1 MAQAIERGMGMKGAQ
16 MKGGEMGKKM
26 SVEVEIEK
34 GPMEPEE
41 EELMGKA
48 EELDDLEE
56 EAYGRVAPMGD
67 YSVGGLN
74 ALVDGL
80 NAVLPLFGLPDY
92 ARFAEATDTLPP
104 AFVKQ
109 LTMVI
114 EAAKGAG
121 LDDMMVDLMSIKDD
135 RGLKM
140 AAGKL
145 RALAANTSF
154 KRFLRSERPE
164 APTAPAPGGMPE
176 SPMAMASEKMGMSED
191 ELMMSR
197 LG

>member
-1 MAQAIERGMGMKGAQ
+1 MARGIPMEMGA
-16 MKGGEMGKKM
+16 KGGPKKM

-34 GPMEPEE
+34 NGEMEPEE
-41 EELMGKA
+41 EAMMGKA
-48 EELDDLEE
+48 RELDEMED
-56 EAYGRVAPMGD
+56 EAYGQVAPTGD
-67 YSVGGLN
+67 FSVGGLN
-74 ALVDGL
+74 VLVDGL

-92 ARFAEATDTLPP
+92 ERFAEGTDMLPP

-109 LTMVI
+109 LTMVM

-121 LDDMMVDLMSIKDD
+121 LDDMVIDLGTITDD
-135 RGLKM
+135 KGLKM

-164 APTAPAPGGMPE
+164 APMAPAPGGKPE
-176 SPMAMASEKMGMSED
+176 APMAMEAEGSGMGED

>member
-1 MAQAIERGMGMKGAQ
+1 MEMGA
-16 MKGGEMGKKM
+16 KGGPMGKKM

-41 EELMGKA
+41 EEAMGSARKMD
-48 EELDDLEE
+48 EMEE
-56 EAYGRVAPMGD
+56 EAYGAASPQGE

-74 ALVDGL
+74 ALVDGI

-92 ARFAEATDTLPP
+92 ERFSEGSTTLPP
-104 AFVKQ
+104 KFIKL
-109 LTMVI
+109 LTMVN
-114 EAAKGAG
+114 EAAMGAG
-121 LDDMMVDLMSIKDD
+121 LDDMTFSIADIVDD
-135 RGLKM
+135 RSLKM

-145 RALAANTSF
+145 RALAGNTSF

-164 APTAPAPGGMPE
+164 APMAPAPGGAPE
-176 SPMAMASEKMGMSED
+176 EPMMAMAPAGGMGEE

>member
-1 MAQAIERGMGMKGAQ
+1 MARGIPMEMGA
-16 MKGGEMGKKM
+16 KGGPKKM

-41 EELMGKA
+41 EEMMGQA
-48 EELDDLEE
+48 RQLDEVED
-56 EAYGRVAPMGD
+56 EAYMQVAPQGD
-67 YSVGGLN
+67 FSVGGLN

-80 NAVLPLFGLPDY
+80 NSVLPLFGLPDY
-92 ARFAEATDTLPP
+92 ERFAESSGVLPP

-109 LTMVI
+109 LTMVM

-121 LDDMMVDLMSIKDD
+121 LDDMMIDLGTITDD
-135 RGLKM
+135 KGLKM

-164 APTAPAPGGMPE
+164 APSAPAPGGMPE
-176 SPMAMASEKMGMSED
+176 APMAMQAEAMGMGED